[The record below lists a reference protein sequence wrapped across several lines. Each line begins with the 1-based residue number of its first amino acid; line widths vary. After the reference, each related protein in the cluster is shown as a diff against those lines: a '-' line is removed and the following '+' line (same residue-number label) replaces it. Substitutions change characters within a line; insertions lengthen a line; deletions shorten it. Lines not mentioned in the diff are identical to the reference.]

1 MMTPGSA
8 LLRHAAFAQVS
19 RTPADVFDNLYLV
32 FLVLGTLVGVV
43 VISYTVY
50 NAYKYRAS
58 DPDAEGRYWYAL

>member
-50 NAYKYRAS
+50 NAYKYRPSAS
-58 DPDAEGRYWYAL
+58 GSLARYLYAL